1 MPLHFVAIGS
11 GEKLKEKVAS
21 IREMIFAAPRWQL
34 PHGVDVARDCYGELF
49 ERCDEK
55 TVGGLFPMVKLEWGC
70 VMRLGQNSKGFFP
83 GGYEIRLEPMSDGS
97 WVQKNLVTGK
107 EIPLLPPW
115 EIKVPATSIT
125 FDDVRYGI
133 FG

>member
-21 IREMIFAAPRWQL
+21 IREMIFAAHVGNYHMESMWL
-34 PHGVDVARDCYGELF
+34 GTAMESYLKDV
-49 ERCDEK
+49 DEK